1 MKPQLSHW
9 GLNLPRYNFHFFR
22 KWGLSVIR
30 CKAKKRVPDKP
41 ALGSQPLSAQSRR
54 ASHLTSVSLSFF
66 SCKTEIIVPFSWG
79 CLEDESPPDGS

>member
-41 ALGSQPLSAQSRR
+41 ALGSQPLSAQSR
-54 ASHLTSVSLSFF
+54 
-66 SCKTEIIVPFSWG
+66 
-79 CLEDESPPDGS
+79 